1 MVKFM
6 EEKKTSSLNFLLIFF
21 LSYSFYTFQILTQ
34 QLFKSYSKE
43 SVLIICILFLLS
55 PIITFFICKIINK
68 NKLKKNTKNH
78 FLFSILTSLYLILT
92 TVISI
97 VNIVNII
104 ILYYYQQTSIIIL
117 LIFLTLPLLY
127 TLIKGE
133 NNFFSLASILLIIFI
148 FFKYAY
154 LKNSSS
160 IETYVFYN
168 ILKINKSN
176 IVSIIILASP
186 ILLEPLILLNN
197 QKDMSDK
204 INIKFTVIF
213 SSILS
218 LIGILTIL
226 RQTWEFGNLLG
237 IIRFPY
243 LESAKN
249 IVAGKFFENID
260 YYYLL
265 SLSVSVYTRLG
276 FTVITTKKSFKLNN
290 LATYIL
296 LFLILVLIY
305 FMNSSMQFANYATNK
320 ILIASSLCLILL
332 LLILPLMLK
341 RGKKNA

>member
-1 MVKFM
+1 M

-160 IETYVFYN
+160 I
-168 ILKINKSN
+168 
-176 IVSIIILASP
+176 
-186 ILLEPLILLNN
+186 
-197 QKDMSDK
+197 
-204 INIKFTVIF
+204 
-213 SSILS
+213 
-218 LIGILTIL
+218 
-226 RQTWEFGNLLG
+226 
-237 IIRFPY
+237 
-243 LESAKN
+243 
-249 IVAGKFFENID
+249 
-260 YYYLL
+260 
-265 SLSVSVYTRLG
+265 
-276 FTVITTKKSFKLNN
+276 
-290 LATYIL
+290 
-296 LFLILVLIY
+296 
-305 FMNSSMQFANYATNK
+305 
-320 ILIASSLCLILL
+320 
-332 LLILPLMLK
+332 
-341 RGKKNA
+341 